1 MGEVAIAASPHE
13 GDYIRFLFAM
23 SSDIYS
29 LFIRHSPPA
38 CILEIAPLITLICHR
53 RSRYTAQSKFL
64 RGIVSEVGILIID
77 DDIASQRSLK
87 LVLDSEGW
95 SVRIVDQPSHAMA
108 ELATGAWDLAIV
120 NVALLDLQGP
130 VFVTLRELVQAD
142 VGAPSQAD
150 PSQEADHRSKR
161 FRALFLV
168 PLMGSKEVP
177 LLLESEGLPYSFKPY
192 HLHDFLQKVSELLLE
207 SGAIAEPLRGVE
219 GFASKKRNRDG
230 RSRDAHSSKKMFAS
244 REDYQMTE
252 EELAEFERQEREEAE
267 RKKRDKQVLNRDTL

>member
-1 MGEVAIAASPHE
+1 M
-13 GDYIRFLFAM
+13 
-23 SSDIYS
+23 
-29 LFIRHSPPA
+29 
-38 CILEIAPLITLICHR
+38 EIVPLIGLTCLH
-53 RSRYTAQSKFL
+53 RSRYTARAGSSG
-64 RGIVSEVGILIID
+64 GIVSEVGILILD

-95 SVRIVDQPSHAMA
+95 NVRIVEQPSHTLA

-142 VGAPSQAD
+142 LGARRQAD
-150 PSQEADHRSKR
+150 STQEIDGRKKR

-168 PLMGSKEVP
+168 PLIGSKEVP
-177 LLLESEGLPYSFKPY
+177 LLLEREGLPYSFKPY

-207 SGAIAEPLRGVE
+207 SGAITQPLRGVE
-219 GFASKKRNRDG
+219 GFASKRRNRDG

-252 EELAEFERQEREEAE
+252 EELVEFERQEREEAE
-267 RKKRDKQVLNRDTL
+267 RKKRDKQLLNRDTL